1 MKEEFVFK
9 KSLLGGFKR
18 SSVIECIEKLQMEKI
33 EVAEKIKAFEKTIA
47 EKDGEIKELKEK
59 IAGLEEQNKELTK
72 KQEEPEKKAT
82 KTSKTKK
89 SAAAEKK
96 TKNEDGEET
105 EGYYPPDISE
115 INDKFS
121 GKA

>member
-33 EVAEKIKAFEKTIA
+33 EVAKKIKAFEETI
-47 EKDGEIKELKEK
+47 EQKDGEIKALNEK
-59 IAGLEEQNKELTK
+59 IAELEALNKELSQ
-72 KQEEPEKKAT
+72 KQEEQEKKTT

-89 SAAAEKK
+89 SAAEKK
-96 TKNEDGEET
+96 AKTDDAGEP

>member
-33 EVAEKIKAFEKTIA
+33 EVAKKIEAFTKAQTEKDEEIKA
-47 EKDGEIKELKEK
+47 LKEK
-59 IAGLEEQNKELTK
+59 IAELEALNKELAE
-72 KQEEPEKKAT
+72 KQEEQEKKTA
-82 KTSKTKK
+82 KPSRGRKP
-89 SAAAEKK
+89 AAEKK
-96 TKNEDGEET
+96 AKAEDSGEP